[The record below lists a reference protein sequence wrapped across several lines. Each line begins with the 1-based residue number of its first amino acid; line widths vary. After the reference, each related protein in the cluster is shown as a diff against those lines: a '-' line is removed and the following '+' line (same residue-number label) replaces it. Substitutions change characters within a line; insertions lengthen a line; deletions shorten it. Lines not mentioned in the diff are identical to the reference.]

1 MRRIGSLMICFV
13 LVAGCVSEKTVVK
26 QAATGGNDK
35 ASLILPELSKGKW
48 AISVKG
54 YSGSEKYQDCLDR
67 NELISKRLDELGC
80 QVVDMRQLNGT
91 YTYVAQCKQLVSVEN
106 KAGRVTWTVSGGSS
120 EFKLVSEML
129 GDKSGMRTD
138 MHAKR
143 IGDCRPP
150 RVQRLQCEETSSVR
164 CSDCQTVSVN
174 ILGMTYKQEFC
185 FSGPHSL
192 FGPACE
198 QHDYCYRHGWATYG
212 LSREECDHRF
222 KRDMKRVCSRK
233 DWAIQKVG
241 DKLCEAAATSFYHG
255 VRAWGEDSYLKEG
268 ASSCCIFQ
276 QDGEDLTACGQC
288 QEGGKTCGDT
298 GGGSGQTGGSGHTG
312 GSGQTLGRC
321 CEMDYETGK
330 CLLYVKPPHLC
341 P

>member
-26 QAATGGNDK
+26 QAATVGNDK

-48 AISVKG
+48 EISVKK
-54 YSGSEKYQDCLDR
+54 YSGSEKYQDCLDP
-67 NELISKRLDELGC
+67 NELISKRLGELGC
-80 QVVDMRQLNGT
+80 QVVDMSQLDGT

-106 KAGRVTWTVSGGSS
+106 EAGRVTWTISGGSS
-120 EFKLVSEML
+120 EFRLVSEML
-129 GDKSGMRTD
+129 GEKPDLRTD

-143 IGDCRPP
+143 IGECSPP
-150 RVQRLQCEETSSVR
+150 RVQRLQCEETSPVR
-164 CSDCQTVSVN
+164 CSDCKTVSVK
-174 ILGMTYKQEFC
+174 IAKKTFKQEFC
-185 FSGPHSL
+185 LSGPHSL

-222 KRDMKRVCSRK
+222 KRDMMRVCTRK
-233 DWAIQKVG
+233 DWAIPFAG
-241 DKLCEAAATSFYHG
+241 DMLCEAAATSFYRG
-255 VRAWGEDSYLKEG
+255 VRTWGEDSYLTGG

-288 QEGGKTCGDT
+288 QEGGKSCSDT
-298 GGGSGQTGGSGHTG
+298 GGGTGQTGGSG
-312 GSGQTLGRC
+312 QTFGRC
-321 CEMDYETGK
+321 CEMDYEAGK